1 MHKIQLA
8 RTTKKTTT
16 KQQQKTK
23 QWGLVEIET
32 KDGAADWPGAP
43 FRWQFYGW
51 SVGGLGTVLFCF
63 VVLIA
68 AFRLDSCC
76 FFLLFRISFFD
87 REKSSEKFTR
97 RPHPSAAT
105 FLRSIRFYYFVFFF
119 RFRFDSAGVWNG
131 RLEYWVLTEKLASS
145 LFIAPHN
152 ERRLL
157 VFFSFLFLSFVAPS
171 GRSLAND
178 HRRGLLLSF
187 FLFFSILESV
197 LSRSLKMVFGFDWIS
212 TGYLFFRRDQF
223 LVLRG
228 FPIKKCCLCK
238 GVRLR

>member
-1 MHKIQLA
+1 MRAGRDWNERWSRRLA
-8 RTTKKTTT
+8 GRAISVAV
-16 KQQQKTK
+16 
-23 QWGLVEIET
+23 LRLI
-32 KDGAADWPGAP
+32 
-43 FRWQFYGW
+43 RWWIGDRF
-51 SVGGLGTVLFCF
+51 VLFCCVDCRVSIGLLLFFF
-63 VVLIA
+63 VVSYFVLRPREIEREIYETSA
-68 AFRLDSCC
+68 PVGRDFPS
-76 FFLLFRISFFD
+76 FNSFLLFC
-87 REKSSEKFTR
+87 
-97 RPHPSAAT
+97 
-105 FLRSIRFYYFVFFF
+105 FFF